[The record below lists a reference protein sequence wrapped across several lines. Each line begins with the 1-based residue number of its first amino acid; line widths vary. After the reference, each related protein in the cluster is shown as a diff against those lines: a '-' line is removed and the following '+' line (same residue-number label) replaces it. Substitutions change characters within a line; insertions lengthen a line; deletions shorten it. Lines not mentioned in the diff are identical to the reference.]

1 MIRALYGGSFD
12 PVHAGHLAVIDT
24 LLARGLAAVVHV
36 VPAGQSPLKPT
47 PPRASDADRLELVRL
62 ALAGRERVVLDGRE
76 VRDGGVHYTVDTLA
90 ALSGEHPDD
99 RWRLVVGADHVPQFA
114 RWREPERLLELAEVV
129 VIARGPVALEEPL
142 TRRTLVVEDFAHPAE
157 ATDLRRRLAA
167 GERPG
172 PELMPPRV
180 ADLIAA
186 RGLYG
191 WPHPGEDA

>member
-24 LLARGLAAVVHV
+24 LLTRGLAAMVHV
-36 VPAGQSPLKPT
+36 VPAGRSPLKAT
-47 PPRASDADRLELVRL
+47 PPRASGPDRLDLVSL
-62 ALAGRERVVLDGRE
+62 ALGGRERVVLDARE
-76 VRDGGVHYTVDTLA
+76 VRDGGVQHTVDSLG
-90 ALSGEHPDD
+90 ALSREHPED
-99 RWRLVVGADHVPQFA
+99 RWRLVIGADHVPQFA
-114 RWREPERLLELAEVV
+114 RWRDPERLLEMAEVV
-129 VIARGPVALEEPL
+129 VVARGPVTLEPPL

-172 PELMPPRV
+172 PELLPPRV

-191 WPHPGEDA
+191 WPRPGEDA